1 MRVVRHDE
9 RDARF
14 ARETAQSERGLA
26 LVRDAV
32 ILNFQEKVLA
42 EQIAQ
47 LKRLFLCALVI
58 VRDDVPGEISRETAG
73 KTDQP
78 LGVLMQQ
85 RPVDA
90 RLDVKPVR
98 KAAGD
103 KIAEIPVAD
112 VVFAQKDEMGIL
124 VVDAVLTVK
133 AGARRNVYLAADDRT
148 DALGETCAVKRDR
161 AVCPSSLARRASS
174 LTRQAPSSREYS
186 VCTCRWT
193 KPISVSFVL

>member
-1 MRVVRHDE
+1 
-9 RDARF
+9 
-14 ARETAQSERGLA
+14 
-26 LVRDAV
+26 
-32 ILNFQEKVLA
+32 
-42 EQIAQ
+42 
-47 LKRLFLCALVI
+47 
-58 VRDDVPGEISRETAG
+58 
-73 KTDQP
+73 
-78 LGVLMQQ
+78 MQQ

-124 VVDAVLTVK
+124 VIDAVLTVK
-133 AGARRNVYLAADDRT
+133 AGARRNVYLAADDRA
-148 DALGETCAVKRDR
+148 DALGKTRAVKRDR
-161 AVCPSSLARRASS
+161 AYITPWSVTASAVCPSSLARRASS

>member
-1 MRVVRHDE
+1 MP
-9 RDARF
+9 
-14 ARETAQSERGLA
+14 
-26 LVRDAV
+26 V

-42 EQIAQ
+42 EQLAQ

-58 VRDDVPGEISRETAG
+58 VRDDVPGEIARETAG

-78 LGVLMQQ
+78 LGVLVQQ

-90 RLDVKPVR
+90 RLDVKSVR

-124 VVDAVLTVK
+124 VIDAVLTVK

-148 DALGETCAVKRDR
+148 DALGETRAVKRDR
-161 AVCPSSLARRASS
+161 ARTLRRG
-174 LTRQAPSSREYS
+174 P
-186 VCTCRWT
+186 
-193 KPISVSFVL
+193 